1 MSRIAK
7 PHRILAMAVVAALA
21 AAAPAAADGP
31 NRLPTTFVAPTCS
44 GPNEIV
50 ECAPPAKHR
59 YSAADDVVAPTCGGP
74 NEIVECAPPVK
85 SHPDSPIDDEAQ
97 PTCGGPGDVIECPPP
112 VESEP
117 RDGKPVRQA

>member
-1 MSRIAK
+1 MSRITK

-31 NRLPTTFVAPTCS
+31 NRLPTTFVAPTCG
-44 GPNEIV
+44 GPNEII

-74 NEIVECAPPVK
+74 NEIIECAALVK
-85 SHPDSPIDDEAQ
+85 HPHAATETEAQ
-97 PTCGGPGDVIECPPP
+97 PTCGGPGDIIECAPP

-117 RDGKPVRQA
+117 RGDTPVRQV